1 MRIIAITGGVG
12 TGKTT
17 MLEMLRDRGFATIN
31 TDEVTHQ
38 ILKDINVE
46 CIRKR
51 FFTDKRFRMSHT
63 RRMMPRI
70 CLQVILSV
78 LWLFIKGHS
87 VVFIEIPL
95 LFELGLHRLFYTV
108 IVVCNKNLQIERG
121 KKMSYLNERM
131 AMQIPLEKKIM
142 LAQRIIYNNST
153 IDSLRKQIK
162 EIRLNGCNIYYC
174 IAIFL
179 TVIFL
184 IVCE

>member
-17 MLEMLRDRGFATIN
+17 TLEILRERGFATIN
-31 TDEVTHQ
+31 TDKVTHR
-38 ILKDINVE
+38 ILKNSDVE

-51 FFTDKRFRMSHT
+51 FFTDKEFRVSHT
-63 RRMMPRI
+63 RRIMPRI
-70 CLQVILSV
+70 FLEVALNT

-95 LFELGLHRLFYTV
+95 LFELGLHHLFYTV
-108 IVVCNKNLQIERG
+108 IVVCSESLQIQRG
-121 KKMSYLNERM
+121 KKLSYLNERM
-131 AMQIPLEKKIM
+131 AMQIPIEKKIM
-142 LAQRIIYNNST
+142 LAERIIYNNST

-162 EIRLNGCNIYYC
+162 EIRFNGCNIYYC

-179 TVIFL
+179 TVVFL
-184 IVCE
+184 IICE